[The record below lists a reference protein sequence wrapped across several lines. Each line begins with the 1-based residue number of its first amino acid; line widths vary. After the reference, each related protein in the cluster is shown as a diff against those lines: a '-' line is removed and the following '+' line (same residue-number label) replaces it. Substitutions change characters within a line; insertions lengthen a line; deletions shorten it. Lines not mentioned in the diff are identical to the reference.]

1 MRRSLKSLPALSKL
15 LPSVRIC
22 WLSFLVRLRLLRHLS
37 PKRKKHLLK
46 LRKQQQKV
54 QKQKLLLKR
63 HLPLKKQPLKSSLQ
77 KKRKKKISLNFPHG

>member
-46 LRKQQQKV
+46 LRKQQKKV

-63 HLPLKKQPLKSSLQ
+63 HLPLKSSLQ